1 MLRLLTDGTRYC
13 QCVFSSITFY
23 CRQDLCDQSTPFL
36 TDNYFILSIWG
47 VLQSLNVI
55 IYISFVKRENAS
67 MTFCRQPHLL
77 PKLVFWMIR
86 LSRHIILREEDHGKK
101 WHRFW
106 LCLHYTVIFIQNVQY
121 QLQWKVN
128 WLWTWTLIVMTAA
141 FKRTEK
147 KFNGFWQVD
156 MVEFLIDERKLSMM
170 KLDYIWSHLSTA
182 FNSKK
187 LFNAVPQGMASTIN
201 NFAT

>member
-1 MLRLLTDGTRYC
+1 MK
-13 QCVFSSITFY
+13 
-23 CRQDLCDQSTPFL
+23 
-36 TDNYFILSIWG
+36 
-47 VLQSLNVI
+47 SLPSLDVI
-55 IYISFVKRENAS
+55 ISIFFKRENKFITS
-67 MTFCRQPHLL
+67 CCQPHLL
-77 PKLVFWMIR
+77 LKLVIVFIM
-86 LSRHIILREEDHGKK
+86 LSFSFQLFK
-101 WHRFW
+101 
-106 LCLHYTVIFIQNVQY
+106 Y

-128 WLWTWTLIVMTAA
+128 CLWTLTLIAMTAA

-156 MVEFLIDERKLSMM
+156 MVEFLINERKLLMM

-187 LFNAVPQGMASTIN
+187 LFIALPQGMASTIN